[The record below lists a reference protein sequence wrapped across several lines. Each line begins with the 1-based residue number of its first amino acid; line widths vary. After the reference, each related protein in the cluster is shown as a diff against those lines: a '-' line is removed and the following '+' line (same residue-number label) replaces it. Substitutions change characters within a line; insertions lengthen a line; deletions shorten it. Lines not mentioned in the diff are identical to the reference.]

1 MKLKISFLNNNPYA
15 ASKSSVADQVGEKS
29 S

>member
-15 ASKSSVADQVGEKS
+15 AWKSGVAAQVGEES